1 MCYNDSTSFG
11 KKDLKEKGENWAQKK
26 KKKKQQLVSAF
37 GKKQWN
43 RDPWVRFRW

>member
-26 KKKKQQLVSAF
+26 KKKATTSECFWEKTVKQGSLGEV
-37 GKKQWN
+37 
-43 RDPWVRFRW
+43 

>member
-26 KKKKQQLVSAF
+26 KKTTTSECFWEKTVKQGSLGEV
-37 GKKQWN
+37 
-43 RDPWVRFRW
+43 